1 MNRIYF
7 GRMRTTENLLVTK
20 LDKKNKKNV
29 KLDKKIKKC
38 KNINKN
44 P

>member
-1 MNRIYF
+1 
-7 GRMRTTENLLVTK
+7 MRTTENLLVTK
-20 LDKKNKKNV
+20 LDKKDKKNV

>member
-1 MNRIYF
+1 
-7 GRMRTTENLLVTK
+7 MRTTENLLVTK

>member
-1 MNRIYF
+1 
-7 GRMRTTENLLVTK
+7 MRTTENLLVTK

-44 P
+44 PVK